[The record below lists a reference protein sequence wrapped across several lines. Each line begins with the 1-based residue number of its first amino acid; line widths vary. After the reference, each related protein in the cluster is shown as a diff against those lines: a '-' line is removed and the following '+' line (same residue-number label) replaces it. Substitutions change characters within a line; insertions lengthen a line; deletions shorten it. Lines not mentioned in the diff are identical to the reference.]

1 MLQKF
6 CKFVPSLHF
15 LWYSNRKWNKRR
27 QSGTR
32 QAERKPRW
40 QGPWGTSRTR
50 WPLEWTN
57 QESQKLSKHSPILM
71 KVTIKLYYV
80 LMLKKKWLRFT
91 IEESVYFFIRIITV
105 VFITIWNIFGVT
117 LREITLIKNLTSV
130 DKKKDFDSNWK
141 HPSSSP
147 KQPTLLPESPPF
159 TTQQIDGS
167 SLLDRFFNFRLFGPK
182 DDN

>member
-1 MLQKF
+1 MTRTMGDK
-6 CKFVPSLHF
+6 LHTVTT
-15 LWYSNRKWNKRR
+15 RVD
-27 QSGTR
+27 QSGIPETV
-32 QAERKPRW
+32 E
-40 QGPWGTSRTR
+40 TF
-50 WPLEWTN
+50 TN
-57 QESQKLSKHSPILM
+57 IDEGNYQTLLCSH
-71 KVTIKLYYV
+71 V
-80 LMLKKKWLRFT
+80 KKKWLRFT

-141 HPSSSP
+141 HSP